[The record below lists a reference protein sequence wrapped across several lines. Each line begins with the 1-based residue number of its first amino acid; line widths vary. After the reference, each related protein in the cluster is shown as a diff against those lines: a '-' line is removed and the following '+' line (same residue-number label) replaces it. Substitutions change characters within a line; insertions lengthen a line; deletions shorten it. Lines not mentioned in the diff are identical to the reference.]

1 MGTQSRI
8 RVRPDKQKR
17 DRTAD
22 ESKIA
27 TVVAATPTP
36 GEIKEK
42 IWAFWLILLIVYFVH

>member
-17 DRTAD
+17 DRTGD

-36 GEIKEK
+36 GEDMG
-42 IWAFWLILLIVYFVH
+42 LLANLVH